1 MGKTALILGS
11 TGLTGGWL
19 LKLLLNDARYSEIR
33 LFNRNSIEISHPK
46 ITEYIVDLMDLESHK
61 DTFEADEVFCC
72 IGTTKTKTPDKELYT
87 KIDYGIPVTASKLCK
102 ANKIKTFVVMSSLGA
117 NPKSS
122 VFYNRTKGKMEDD
135 VLKQD
140 IENTY
145 IVQPSLIGGER
156 EEKRIG
162 ESIGKILMKV
172 IRPFLFGPL
181 KKYRIIH
188 PQTIAKAIISL
199 ANATPAS
206 GIYKS
211 DVLKTWSNSWQ

>member
-33 LFNRNSIEISHPK
+33 LFNRNNTEISHPK
-46 ITEYIVDLMDLESHK
+46 ITEYIVDLMDIEEHK
-61 DTFEADEVFCC
+61 DDFEADEVFCC
-72 IGTTKTKTPDKELYT
+72 IGTTKVKTPDKELYAKT
-87 KIDYGIPVTASKLCK
+87 DYGIPVSAAKLCK
-102 ANKIKTFVVMSSLGA
+102 ANNINTFVVMSSLGA
-117 NPKSS
+117 NPKSKI
-122 VFYNRTKGKMEDD
+122 FYNRIKGKMEDD
-135 VLKQD
+135 VFKQD
-140 IENTY
+140 VENTY
-145 IVQPSLIGGER
+145 SVQPSLIGGER
-156 EEKRIG
+156 REKRIG

-188 PQTIAKAIISL
+188 PQTIAKAMISL

>member
-33 LFNRNSIEISHPK
+33 LFNRNNTEISHPK
-46 ITEYIVDLMDLESHK
+46 ITEYIVDLMDIEEHK
-61 DTFEADEVFCC
+61 DDFEADEVFCC
-72 IGTTKTKTPDKELYT
+72 IGTTKVKTPDKELYAKT
-87 KIDYGIPVTASKLCK
+87 DYGIPVSAAKLCK
-102 ANKIKTFVVMSSLGA
+102 ANNINTFVVMSSLGA
-117 NPKSS
+117 NPKSKI
-122 VFYNRTKGKMEDD
+122 FYNRIKGKMEDD
-135 VLKQD
+135 AFKQD
-140 IENTY
+140 VENTY
-145 IVQPSLIGGER
+145 SVQPSLIGGER
-156 EEKRIG
+156 REKRIG

-188 PQTIAKAIISL
+188 PQTIAKAMISL